1 MKLQRLSLILTTCL
15 MLVGCSHKINND
27 HKNINKVL
35 HFNQT
40 YQYDLDQDGKK
51 DHITIQHDSTKTI
64 LSINGKNAKYLY
76 PYQDVEARLIGLGNG
91 SKMIALTLK
100 ENSYMGVSEIYSLL
114 DGGLHRA
121 ISSANYQIGSGYF
134 KDIQVKD
141 NQIAVEMYI
150 KDPHLDVISVPMTF
164 NYNGTSFKRTTE
176 FSNITYITNPQNKEH
191 IANITLIANKGIPGA
206 NKDDKKANEVA
217 FKVNVNQAVLV
228 KRIYITN
235 HVAYYEL
242 EKDGKIGY
250 LRSEMTLK
258 SYFKDVHIS

>member
-1 MKLQRLSLILTTCL
+1 MVVCIVQ
-15 MLVGCSHKINND
+15 
-27 HKNINKVL
+27 
-35 HFNQT
+35 
-40 YQYDLDQDGKK
+40 
-51 DHITIQHDSTKTI
+51 
-64 LSINGKNAKYLY
+64 
-76 PYQDVEARLIGLGNG
+76 
-91 SKMIALTLK
+91 
-100 ENSYMGVSEIYSLL
+100 
-114 DGGLHRA
+114 
-121 ISSANYQIGSGYF
+121 SANYQIGSGYF